1 MKQSGMPSCHICRV
15 MGKAQPRK
23 NPQRSSSKACINFIH
38 NTSRKVSDVS
48 FFSFGAR
55 HAGLA
60 FWVLFSRPSHVYSR
74 TRTLPILS
82 LYSFSLSPFHV
93 RVGLCACACV
103 GGFLGLSHPLPRSSS
118 SSSSQNFDARA
129 HRQTQKIA
137 LFLGLKWCWWWDL
150 YNS

>member
-1 MKQSGMPSCHICRV
+1 MVQKRGREEGRERVGKGEAERRRRRIGYGCACSHTHWNDTNTMKQSGMPSCHICRV

-60 FWVLFSRPSHVYSR
+60 FWVLWFCCCCCCIVSFFSGKKSGHHYS
-74 TRTLPILS
+74 TTLLPTLPTLQ
-82 LYSFSLSPFHV
+82 YH
-93 RVGLCACACV
+93 
-103 GGFLGLSHPLPRSSS
+103 
-118 SSSSQNFDARA
+118 
-129 HRQTQKIA
+129 
-137 LFLGLKWCWWWDL
+137 
-150 YNS
+150 